1 MELNEAAEVERKRD
15 DESGGGGGGSAAVFR
30 WERFL
35 AKMAVRV
42 LLVEADDSTRHII
55 SALLRKCGYK
65 VAAVCDGLKAW
76 EVLKKKPHNVDLILA
91 EVDLPS
97 ISGYALLTLIM
108 EHDICKN
115 IPVIMMSSQDS
126 VSTAYG
132 CMLRGAADFLVKP
145 IRKNELTNLWQH
157 VWRRQ
162 ALSSGAMVENNDIS
176 NGECREKGSEDQ
188 SCCSKPDIDS
198 EREMTEHI
206 QDLLQPNW
214 DRSLPIV
221 DQASDEDIE
230 SCKQGIDLIGA
241 FDDYLNCN
249 HINPSPNTSPNKQVD
264 SASPELDL
272 SLTRTHPTSML
283 NQFVDNHRLNHSDGS
298 AFTPYVNK
306 GTQKQRGLTIPI
318 GVRFEG
324 ASSPVIS
331 PSDSPASG
339 NLDSPPGLDPNP
351 VHPIPSTADECRKE
365 EVSLA
370 QDGNSQRSSQRE
382 AALTKFRLKRKDRCF
397 EKKVRYESRKK
408 LAEQRPRVKGQ
419 FVRRQPIGTGD
430 NEMISAVNQ

>member
-1 MELNEAAEVERKRD
+1 MGEVGSEGGAGVELN
-15 DESGGGGGGSAAVFR
+15 DESGGSAAVFR
-30 WERFL
+30 WERFV

-65 VAAVCDGLKAW
+65 VAAVSDGLKAW
-76 EVLKKKPHNVDLILA
+76 EVLNKKPHNVDLILA

-108 EHDICKN
+108 EHEVCKN
-115 IPVIMMSSQDS
+115 IPVIMMCSQDS

-132 CMLRGAADFLVKP
+132 CMLRGATDFLVKP

-162 ALSSGAMVENNDIS
+162 ASSSGAMAENNDIS

-188 SCCSKPDIDS
+188 SSCSKPDID
-198 EREMTEHI
+198 TEGEITEQI

-221 DQASDEDIE
+221 DQASDEDIK
-230 SCKQGIDLIGA
+230 SCEQGIDLIGA

-249 HINPSPNTSPNKQVD
+249 HINPSSNTSPNKVD
-264 SASPELDL
+264 SAAPELDL
-272 SLTRTHPTSML
+272 SLTRTHPSSML
-283 NQFVDNHRLNHSDGS
+283 NQFVDKHRLNHSDGS

-306 GTQKQRGLTIPI
+306 GTQKHQGLTIPI
-318 GVRFEG
+318 AERGVRFEG
-324 ASSPVIS
+324 VSSPVIS
-331 PSDSPASG
+331 PSDSPPGSG
-339 NLDSPPGLDPNP
+339 NVDSPPLEPNP
-351 VHPIPSTADECRKE
+351 VHPSTAECRKE
-365 EVSLA
+365 EVSPG
-370 QDGNSQRSSQRE
+370 QDGNSHRSSQRE
-382 AALTKFRLKRKDRCF
+382 AALTKFRLKRKDRCY

-419 FVRRQPIGTGD
+419 FVRRQATGTGAPPGD
-430 NEMISAVNQ
+430 NVMISTVNQ